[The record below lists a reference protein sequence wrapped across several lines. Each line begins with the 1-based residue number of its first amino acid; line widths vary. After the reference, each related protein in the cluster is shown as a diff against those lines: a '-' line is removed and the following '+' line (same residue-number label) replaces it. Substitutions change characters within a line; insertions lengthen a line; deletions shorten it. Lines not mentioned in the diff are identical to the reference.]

1 MIISSR
7 VMPSKLLLFTQ
18 NGGIELNL
26 IDLAIVLTSTEAV
39 SRQLLC
45 WSSSDDYANV
55 GHFVQ

>member
-26 IDLAIVLTSTEAV
+26 LDLAIVLTSTEAV
-39 SRQLLC
+39 SRHILC
-45 WSSSDDYANV
+45 
-55 GHFVQ
+55 